1 MEKVSKSFLK
11 DSHFITELKLCSVRL
26 IDNAKFPWV
35 ILIPKRKKVTDIHNL
50 NAKDQKALI
59 TEIVFVSKL
68 MQKTFKSFNTNV
80 EKIGNVVPQLHI
92 HIIARSKKD
101 SSWPLSVWVV
111 KKKTYSAKNLN
122 QTINKLKKAFKV

>member
-35 ILIPKRKKVTDIHNL
+35 ILIPKRKKVTDIHHL

-59 TEIVFVSKL
+59 GEIVYVSKL
-68 MQKTFKSFNTNV
+68 MKKAFKAFNINV
-80 EKIGNVVPQLHI
+80 EKIGNIVPQLHI
-92 HIIARSKKD
+92 HVIARSKTD

-111 KKKTYSAKNLN
+111 KKKSYSIKNL
-122 QTINKLKKAFKV
+122 QKMIDKLKTFIKK

>member
-11 DSHFITELKLCSVRL
+11 DSHFITELKLCSIRL

-35 ILIPKRKKVTDIHNL
+35 ILIPKRKKVTDIHHL

-68 MQKTFKSFNTNV
+68 MKKTFKSFNINV

-92 HIIARSKKD
+92 HVIARSKKD

-111 KKKTYSAKNLN
+111 KKKNYSTKNLTK
-122 QTINKLKKAFKV
+122 TINKLKKIF

>member
-1 MEKVSKSFLK
+1 MEKVSKGFLK
-11 DSHFITELKLCSVRL
+11 DSHFITELKLCSIRL

-35 ILIPKRKKVTDIHNL
+35 ILIPKRKKVTDIHHL

-68 MQKTFKSFNTNV
+68 MKKTFKSFNINV

-92 HIIARSKKD
+92 HVIARSKND

-122 QTINKLKKAFKV
+122 QTISKLKKAFKV